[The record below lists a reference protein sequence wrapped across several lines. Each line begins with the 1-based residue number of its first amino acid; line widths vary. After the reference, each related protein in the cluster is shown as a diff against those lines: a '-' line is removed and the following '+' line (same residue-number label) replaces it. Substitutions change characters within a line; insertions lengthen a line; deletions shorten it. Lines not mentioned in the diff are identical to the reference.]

1 MTLTEEIRHILAG
14 HTDTNIVEA
23 YKNRLQAGALTREE
37 NPHSHFCGYFVP
49 FNKAEGK
56 VLIGSHKKS
65 GLWLM
70 PGGHIE
76 PNEPLLNTLNR
87 EIEEELGVKDFY
99 TEMPEAF
106 LLTITHIVSDVRPC
120 KEHFD
125 MWFLMETDGK
135 DMVIDYTE
143 YHEVR
148 WATLAEARELTKDPA
163 NLEAIGVLGEM

>member
-1 MTLTEEIRHILAG
+1 MTLTEEITHILAG

-23 YKNRLQAGALTREE
+23 YKDRLQAGALTREE

-49 FNKAEGK
+49 FNKAEEK
-56 VLIGSHKKS
+56 VLMGSHKKS

-99 TEMPEAF
+99 KEMPQAF

-163 NLEAIGVLGEM
+163 NLEALKVLGEM

>member
-1 MTLTEEIRHILAG
+1 MTLTEEITQIVAG
-14 HTDTNIVEA
+14 YTNTVISIA
-23 YKNRLQAGALTREE
+23 YQNRIGAGALTREE
-37 NPHSHFCGYFVP
+37 NPHSHFCAYFVP
-49 FNKAEGK
+49 FNKAAGT

-70 PGGHIE
+70 PGGHVE
-76 PNEPLLNTLNR
+76 PNEPLINTLNR

-99 TEMPEAF
+99 KAMPHAF

-120 KEHFD
+120 QEHFD

-148 WATLAEARELTKDPA
+148 WTTLAEAKELTKDPA
-163 NLEAIGVLGEM
+163 NQEAVRVLAGM